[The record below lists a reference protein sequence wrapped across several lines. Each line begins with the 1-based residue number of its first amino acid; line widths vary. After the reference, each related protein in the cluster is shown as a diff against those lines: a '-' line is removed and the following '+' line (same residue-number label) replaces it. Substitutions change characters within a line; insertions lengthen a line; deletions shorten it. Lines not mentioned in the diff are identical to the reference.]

1 MSVTKHQIE
10 LTWLRFCQW
19 QLALILLND
28 VSNLAEVIFFFKIK
42 KIKKKQEINLNLE
55 LVLGLKTFK
64 FCGVNQIKG
73 LKKK

>member
-10 LTWLRFCQW
+10 LTWLRFCQE

-42 KIKKKQEINLNLE
+42 KKKTRNK
-55 LVLGLKTFK
+55 FK
-64 FCGVNQIKG
+64 PGTRFRFENF
-73 LKKK
+73 

>member
-10 LTWLRFCQW
+10 LTWLRFCQE

-42 KIKKKQEINLNLE
+42 KKKQEINLNLE

>member
-10 LTWLRFCQW
+10 LTWLRFCQG

-42 KIKKKQEINLNLE
+42 KKKK
-55 LVLGLKTFK
+55 KT
-64 FCGVNQIKG
+64 
-73 LKKK
+73 KKKLFLFF

>member
-10 LTWLRFCQW
+10 LTWLRFCQG

-42 KIKKKQEINLNLE
+42 KKKQ
-55 LVLGLKTFK
+55 
-64 FCGVNQIKG
+64 
-73 LKKK
+73 KKNKK